1 MKTNI
6 ICITLLTLFLL
17 IAVIAGYR
25 WYVQWRESRTAA
37 EGFREIQAMVTEPD
51 TPKKPEQDAATDPV
65 QTPTPKTAYE
75 TYEGLY
81 KQNPHFLGWIRI
93 DGTAVDYPIM
103 YAPNQPDFY
112 LRRDFYGNSSRHG
125 VPYLEEL
132 CAPDMSINLI
142 VYGHNMKDG
151 TMFHDLLYYADKSFW
166 ESHQTIRFDTMEEF
180 GTYRVMLVFLYD
192 AEWDE
197 FKYHRYTDMDEADF
211 EEFLEE
217 CRKRSLYNTDVTAEY
232 GDELLT
238 LSTCEYSH
246 ENGRFVVVAK
256 RIREED

>member
-1 MKTNI
+1 
-6 ICITLLTLFLL
+6 
-17 IAVIAGYR
+17 
-25 WYVQWRESRTAA
+25 
-37 EGFREIQAMVTEPD
+37 
-51 TPKKPEQDAATDPV
+51 
-65 QTPTPKTAYE
+65 
-75 TYEGLY
+75 
-81 KQNPHFLGWIRI
+81 
-93 DGTAVDYPIM
+93 
-103 YAPNQPDFY
+103 
-112 LRRDFYGNSSRHG
+112 
-125 VPYLEEL
+125 
-132 CAPDMSINLI
+132 MSNNLI
-142 VYGHNMKDG
+142 VYGHNMRDG
-151 TMFHDLLYYADKSFW
+151 SMFHDLLNYADKSFW

-211 EEFLEE
+211 EEFLEG

-232 GDELLT
+232 CDELLT

>member
-6 ICITLLTLFLL
+6 ICIALLTLFLL

-25 WYVQWRESRTAA
+25 WYVQWRESRAA
-37 EGFREIQAMVTEPD
+37 SEGFREIQAMVTEP
-51 TPKKPEQDAATDPV
+51 PV
-65 QTPTPKTAYE
+65 QTNPEQSDATEPAQKTAPKTAYE
-75 TYEGLY
+75 TYHGLY
-81 KQNPHFLGWIRI
+81 EQNPHFLGWIRI
-93 DGTAVDYPIM
+93 DGTAVDYPVM

-132 CAPDMSINLI
+132 CAPGMSNNLI

-151 TMFHDLLYYADKSFW
+151 SMFHDLLNYADKSFC
-166 ESHQTIRFDTMEEF
+166 ESHQTIRFDTMEKF

-217 CRKRSLYNTDVTAEY
+217 CRKRSLYDTGITAEY

-246 ENGRFVVVAK
+246 ENGRFVAVAK